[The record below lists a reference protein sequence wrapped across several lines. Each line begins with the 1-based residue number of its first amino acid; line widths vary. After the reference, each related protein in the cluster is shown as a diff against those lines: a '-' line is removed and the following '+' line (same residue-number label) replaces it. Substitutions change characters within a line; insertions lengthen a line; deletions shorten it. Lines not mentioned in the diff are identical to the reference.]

1 MQSKLTDL
9 QKRMAY
15 VLNKDINFGYSM
27 SSIGELMGV
36 SQSTISNAIKQVD
49 YLRQITNLE
58 MELEEAKRQL
68 NLLLP
73 TQNIIQPVIPYI
85 IEN

>member
-1 MQSKLTDL
+1 MQAKLTDL
-9 QKRMAY
+9 EKRMAY

-27 SSIGELMGV
+27 SSIGKLMGV

-68 NLLLP
+68 NILLP